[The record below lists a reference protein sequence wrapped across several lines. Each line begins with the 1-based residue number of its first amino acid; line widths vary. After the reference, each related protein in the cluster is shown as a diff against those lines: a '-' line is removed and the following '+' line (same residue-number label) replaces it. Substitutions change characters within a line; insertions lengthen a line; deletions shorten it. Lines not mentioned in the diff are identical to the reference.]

1 MSGVMHEPR
10 TAVMILVE
18 ASWKDQSGALQAVPA
33 RMENKSAGGAC
44 IRVKTPIR
52 VGSVLKVQGHREQFS
67 GIAKYCRGEGKD
79 YLVGIQKNTSKNPM
93 LDQPVPTHV
102 PLPEGVS
109 SSDPP
114 VSTAKIE
121 SPPKQQEGKPSEIPA
136 AENKVENSPIE
147 ALASG
152 VTAMPP
158 RGPGHEIDSDRPRTS
173 QPQDLDAV
181 RGTELQTK
189 QPPKGKEA
197 GKERRHM
204 RHKWLEIA
212 HWRNQ
217 PDGLSGSG
225 NGNSVGKG
233 EKGNPTPQV
242 APPPERTPSAP
253 AEQSGASF
261 QVELLPT
268 EDIYRAAGIMAPRKG
283 YSINKVVEMLHS
295 EHIRGLSKEMRRAA
309 VLMALD
315 AAGTPVDEV
324 LRGAKARQDALDS
337 YEAEQRKQVEAEWA
351 RKAEENVQIEA
362 ELERVKTHYM
372 ARISRNLND
381 VAREKATFSSW
392 LTTKQQESQRM
403 SEAAEL
409 CLKSTV
415 SEPASGPLSEASRV
429 TASAKPV

>member
-44 IRVKTPIR
+44 IRVKTPIG
-52 VGSVLKVQGHREQFS
+52 VGSMLRVQGHREQFS
-67 GIAKYCRGEGKD
+67 GIAKYCRGEGKE
-79 YLVGIQKNTSKNPM
+79 YLVGIQRNTSKSPI
-93 LDQPVPTHV
+93 LDQPAPTDV

-109 SSDPP
+109 SSDPQ
-114 VSTAKIE
+114 VSTAKIQG
-121 SPPKQQEGKPSEIPA
+121 PPKRQESKPSEIPA
-136 AENKVENSPIE
+136 AERKVENPPIE

-152 VTAMPP
+152 ATAMPP
-158 RGPGHEIDSDRPRTS
+158 RGAGHEIDSDRPRIS
-173 QPQDLDAV
+173 QPQDLGAV
-181 RGTELQTK
+181 RRTELQTK

-197 GKERRHM
+197 GMERKHM
-204 RHKWLEIA
+204 RHKWLELA
-212 HWRNQ
+212 HWRNK

-225 NGNSVGKG
+225 NGNSKG
-233 EKGNPTPQV
+233 EKGNPTPQ
-242 APPPERTPSAP
+242 AASPTERTPADP
-253 AEQSGASF
+253 ADEDGASL
-261 QVELLPT
+261 QVELLPM
-268 EDIYRAAGIMAPRKG
+268 EDVYRAAGIINPRRG

-315 AAGTPVDEV
+315 AAGTPIDEV
-324 LRGAKARQDALDS
+324 LQGAKARQDALDS

-415 SEPASGPLSEASRV
+415 SEPASGPLSGVSRV
-429 TASAKPV
+429 EAGAKPV